1 MAKERRVVLY
11 IAASLDGYIARED
24 GSVDW
29 LDPTDK
35 QADENY
41 RNFLERI
48 DTIIMGNRTYE
59 QTKELA
65 PDFPYKEQQCYVFS
79 RKRAEERE
87 RFVEFVNPDIPIF
100 LKELRSQA
108 GKDIWLMGGAE
119 ILDAFLQERAVDELI
134 ITVIP
139 LLLGSGIPLFR
150 NGQPEQQLRLLKV
163 EELGEMVHFHY
174 QLKDE

>member
-29 LDPTDK
+29 LDPMDK

-41 RNFLERI
+41 RNFLGRI

-65 PDFPYKEQQCYVFS
+65 PDFPYKEQRCYVFS
-79 RKRAEERE
+79 RKRDGERE
-87 RFVEFVNPDIPIF
+87 RFVEFVNPVIPAF
-100 LKELRSQA
+100 LEELRSQA
-108 GKDIWLMGGAE
+108 GKGIWLMGGAE
-119 ILDAFLQERAVDELI
+119 VLDAFLRERAVDELI

-139 LLLGSGIPLFR
+139 LLLGSGISLFR

-163 EELGEMVHFHY
+163 EELGEMVQLHY